1 MCLRSESWAFIAPAF
16 WHGPWSTT
24 SLSLGWAVPDMAC
37 SEFTTG
43 RTASLPRCLSTS
55 VALSLTPSRPLFRQ
69 PSPPSCST
77 PFLFHPHAPPTRPC
91 DKRMS
96 FSLADLVTTHSLDHP
111 SSLPTLRQTIS
122 ATSHSAILVSHNL
135 ILLLPIHSIPLLTS
149 LTRKIPAY
157 PLRQV

>member
-1 MCLRSESWAFIAPAF
+1 MCLRSESWAFNAPAF

-24 SLSLGWAVPDMAC
+24 ASLSLGWAVPDMAC
-37 SEFTTG
+37 SEFRTG

-77 PFLFHPHAPPTRPC
+77 PFQSHPHAPPTRPC

-96 FSLADLVTTHSLDHP
+96 FSLADLVTTGFP

-122 ATSHSAILVSHNL
+122 ATSHSAILVSHCL
-135 ILLLPIHSIPLLTS
+135 ILLLPIHPIPLLTS

-157 PLRQV
+157 PLQQV